1 MVTKIRKKEDLNEK
15 SCLTIESGVRDS
27 RGVSGPTPHPS
38 FWGAVTGS
46 EPGWQKWSLPWADQ
60 R

>member
-38 FWGAVTGS
+38 FWFGLQ
-46 EPGWQKWSLPWADQ
+46 GWILAASLA
-60 R
+60 